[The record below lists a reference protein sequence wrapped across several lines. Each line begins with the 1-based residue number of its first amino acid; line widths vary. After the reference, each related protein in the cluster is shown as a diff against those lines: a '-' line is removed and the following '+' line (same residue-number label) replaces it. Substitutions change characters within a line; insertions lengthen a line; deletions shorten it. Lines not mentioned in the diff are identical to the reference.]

1 MEEKATVDL
10 VAGKSVHV
18 RVEYTNTGPPE
29 DDANGEQ
36 RLSQPAL
43 MKGVRLG
50 GCPKVDGDEAISQAA
65 ALAKESNVVVVIAGL
80 SPEWE
85 SEGFD
90 RPSLK
95 LPGRQDE
102 LILRL
107 AEANPNVVV
116 AIQCVSFFSTL
127 QHLAEPSHSLIT

>member
-1 MEEKATVDL
+1 VEEKATVDL

>member
-10 VAGKSVHV
+10 VAGKSVRV
-18 RVEYTNTGPPE
+18 LVEYTNIGPPE

-50 GCPKVDGDEAISQAA
+50 GCPKVDGDEAIAQAA
-65 ALAKESNVVVVIAGL
+65 ALAKESDVVVVIAGL

-102 LILRL
+102 LIHRL

-116 AIQCVSFFSTL
+116 VIQCVSL
-127 QHLAEPSHSLIT
+127 G